1 MKIAFSYRLQ
11 RQLILCKA
19 LFIEIT
25 NRNLWYLIAIE
36 KTLRKMSIKD
46 ANAGKP
52 NYRLQTKD
60 TMDKQWLQATKFGT
74 AIKVLRQTDT
84 KSKCNEWG
92 YKMKNETE
100 M

>member
-60 TMDKQWLQATKFGT
+60 TMDKNGYRQQNLGQQLKFYGKQTRNQNAMNGATK
-74 AIKVLRQTDT
+74 
-84 KSKCNEWG
+84 
-92 YKMKNETE
+92 
-100 M
+100 